1 MSGKSDIWNHFIKK
15 DLGALGGTCKYC
27 HQEVKTKGNTTNLRN
42 HLLRRHP
49 TIKTVSLKKKSE
61 SGGGKCDNAQNG
73 DGNEQ
78 VSETCI
84 LYDTFFV
91 FQCTEF
97 EKNKNQCSI
106 NQNNY
111 VFFF

>member
-15 DLGALGGTCKYC
+15 DLGGSCKYC

-49 TIKTVSLKKKSE
+49 TIHTVSLKKKSE
-61 SGGGKCDNAQNG
+61 SDSAGSKCGNARNG

-78 VSETCI
+78 VSA
-84 LYDTFFV
+84 V
-91 FQCTEF
+91 FLTSNSLLSKLLSLKKIRLNVQ
-97 EKNKNQCSI
+97 
-106 NQNNY
+106 
-111 VFFF
+111 